1 MYAVGQQ
8 LGKYQIEALLGQG
21 GMAAVYRARDVTTQR
36 LVAIKV
42 LHPALAWNEK
52 AVQRSLLEAQTA
64 ARLRHPNIVT
74 IYEVGE
80 QGGVYFIV
88 MELLDGE
95 PLSVILS
102 RGRLS
107 PERALR
113 ILRQV
118 AAALDYAHQQGVVH
132 RDVKRANVFVMPGD
146 HVKQLDFG
154 IAKVAEVSGLTVSG
168 GIVGS
173 PAYMAPEQARG
184 EPVGPA
190 ADIYA
195 LGVLAY
201 EMLTGRPPF
210 TGATVHVLHAH
221 AYATPPPAR
230 RWNPQLPA
238 AVERALARVLA
249 KHPQQ
254 RYPSALAFV
263 RALEKAMRGR
273 VPLSR
278 QVPGQFPWMWAGI
291 SVGALVIL
299 FAIGALVMA
308 VSCPFCPPSP
318 TLLRPKVGVTASS
331 SPGFETVLKGMEFVA
346 LREGPSGGLPILAW
360 YVPGTRVRVVGRNSE
375 GSWLVV
381 QGPGDVQS
389 WVFVGYVNT
398 RGIEIST
405 LPVYPTPRAKKP
417 LSTLNL
423 TPSVSMTLTPAGRVA
438 HAAFVNLRT
447 GPGVGYAVITPYPE
461 GTLLTLL
468 GRDADARWLRV
479 RTSDGHEGGMHGRY
493 IDTGGV
499 DPRSLPVIPTPTLPL
514 PTVLYTPTYASPT
527 PSPIPTPV
535 FTTPTPKPTT
545 PPLPPTPTSTPVL
558 PTPTPLST
566 PTPVPPMPTPPPT
579 STPTPRVPPIPTPG
593 PSTPTPVSPL
603 PTPTPS
609 TM

>member
-1 MYAVGQQ
+1 M
-8 LGKYQIEALLGQG
+8 
-21 GMAAVYRARDVTTQR
+21 YRARDVTTQR

-52 AVQRSLLEAQTA
+52 AVQRFLLEAQTA

-118 AAALDYAHQQGVVH
+118 AAALDYAHQRGVVH
-132 RDVKRANVFVMPGD
+132 RDVKPANVFVMSGD
-146 HVKQLDFG
+146 HVKLLDFG
-154 IAKVAEVSGLTVSG
+154 IAKVAEVSGLTASG

-173 PAYMAPEQARG
+173 PAYMASEQARG

-278 QVPGQFPWMWAGI
+278 PRPTQAQGQFPWMWAGI
-291 SVGALVIL
+291 GLGAQVIL
-299 FAIGALVMA
+299 FAIGALVIA
-308 VSCPFCPPSP
+308 TSSPFCFP
-318 TLLRPKVGVTASS
+318 
-331 SPGFETVLKGMEFVA
+331 
-346 LREGPSGGLPILAW
+346 
-360 YVPGTRVRVVGRNSE
+360 
-375 GSWLVV
+375 
-381 QGPGDVQS
+381 
-389 WVFVGYVNT
+389 
-398 RGIEIST
+398 
-405 LPVYPTPRAKKP
+405 
-417 LSTLNL
+417 
-423 TPSVSMTLTPAGRVA
+423 
-438 HAAFVNLRT
+438 
-447 GPGVGYAVITPYPE
+447 
-461 GTLLTLL
+461 
-468 GRDADARWLRV
+468 
-479 RTSDGHEGGMHGRY
+479 
-493 IDTGGV
+493 
-499 DPRSLPVIPTPTLPL
+499 
-514 PTVLYTPTYASPT
+514 
-527 PSPIPTPV
+527 
-535 FTTPTPKPTT
+535 
-545 PPLPPTPTSTPVL
+545 
-558 PTPTPLST
+558 
-566 PTPVPPMPTPPPT
+566 
-579 STPTPRVPPIPTPG
+579 
-593 PSTPTPVSPL
+593 
-603 PTPTPS
+603 
-609 TM
+609 